1 MGFIKMIKPSLAT
14 FYTAIIVFLFT
25 LICFFHIWQISSV
38 PKGLYID
45 EGTSIGYNALLI
57 ATTGHDEHH
66 RYWPLYFKAFGEY
79 KNPIY
84 IYTLALIYKFFGI
97 SAFGLRFTSFFFF
110 FLFLVGIYILVIN
123 VFRKNRTISVYVLI
137 AAGFL
142 PWFFPISRIAF
153 EVISQLTI
161 VTYIFVFIFKTYHKE
176 KYTFFYASLAGFF
189 LGLSI
194 YSYTTAR
201 LLSFLIFISIMG
213 IYFRRETIKKSAM
226 LTTTFLLCVLP
237 YFIFIV
243 RNPNALTARF
253 NKVTYIYDPLIS
265 PLQKINIFM
274 QNYVSYF
281 GLDFLILKGDEILR
295 HATGYGG
302 ELFITVYLLFICG
315 LLWLIIRKQ
324 LFNYKFLLFLF
335 TNLLI
340 APIAASLTIGTH
352 QSLRSIL
359 LGLYILIF
367 SCYGLA
373 LILLI
378 KEKELKKTLVAAVF
392 IVMLF
397 EALLYINDYFTR
409 YKNDSISWF
418 ESYDFKNTL
427 ITAIQKKPKEII
439 VSNLENYS
447 LTEFN
452 KKLISNPNQI
462 PILVDN
468 IVPRNNT
475 CIIYHVWDEADLPPI
490 SWTLCLVRLP

>member
-1 MGFIKMIKPSLAT
+1 M
-14 FYTAIIVFLFT
+14 
-25 LICFFHIWQISSV
+25 WQLSSI
-38 PKGLYID
+38 PKGLYVD
-45 EGTSIGYNALLI
+45 EASIGYNAILI
-57 ATTGHDEHH
+57 ATTGHDEHNCF
-66 RYWPLYFKAFGEY
+66 WPLYFKAFGEY

-97 SAFGLRFTSFFFF
+97 SAFGLRFTSFLFF
-110 FLFLVGIYILVIN
+110 FLFLVGIYILVTN
-123 VFRKNRTISVYVLI
+123 VFRNNRTISVYILI

-161 VTYIFVFIFKTYHKE
+161 VTYTFIFIFKTYHKE
-176 KYTFFYASLAGFF
+176 KYTSFYASLSGFF

-201 LLSFLIFISIMG
+201 LLSFLIFIAITA

-226 LTTTFLLCVLP
+226 LTTTFLLCFLP
-237 YFIFIV
+237 YFIFLL

-253 NKVTYIYDPLIS
+253 KKVTYIYDPLFS
-265 PLQKINIFM
+265 PFQKINIFI
-274 QNYVSYF
+274 QNYISYF
-281 GLDFLILKGDEILR
+281 GLDFLLFKGDKILR

-302 ELFITVYLLFICG
+302 ELFITVYLLFIGG
-315 LLWLIIRKQ
+315 LIWLIIQKK
-324 LFNYKFLLFLF
+324 LFNNKFSLFLF
-335 TNLLI
+335 TNMLI

-367 SCYGLA
+367 SCYGLS

-378 KEKELKKTLVAAVF
+378 KEKELKKMLVAAVF
-392 IVMLF
+392 IVVLF
-397 EALLYINDYFTR
+397 ETLLYINDYFTR

-418 ESYDFKNTL
+418 ESYDFENTL
-427 ITAIQKKPKEII
+427 ITAIQKKPEEII
-439 VSNLENYS
+439 VSNLENYA
-447 LTEFN
+447 LAEFH

-462 PILVDN
+462 PIRVDN
-468 IVPRNNT
+468 IVPKNTT
-475 CIIYHVWDEADLPPI
+475 CIIYHVRDEALLNNNKDKFSDLSLKNSLI
-490 SWTLCLVRLP
+490 QLRCYD